1 MSEQDKEMPPI
12 DDENKIIQSIESIKK
27 FSESLG
33 PSDIYKDIL
42 IEELLKIFMKRSWHK
57 KLLMLII

>member
-1 MSEQDKEMPPI
+1 MSEEDKETPLF
-12 DDENKIIQSIESIKK
+12 DEKNKIVQSIEGIKK

-42 IEELLKIFMKRSWHK
+42 IEELLKIFMKSS
-57 KLLMLII
+57 

>member
-1 MSEQDKEMPPI
+1 MSEQDNETPPI
-12 DDENKIIQSIESIKK
+12 SENDKIIESVQGIKK

-57 KLLMLII
+57 KMIDL

>member
-1 MSEQDKEMPPI
+1 MSEQDNEPPPI
-12 DDENKIIQSIESIKK
+12 SENDKIVQSVEGIKK

-42 IEELLKIFMKRSWHK
+42 IEELLKIFTKRS
-57 KLLMLII
+57 

>member
-1 MSEQDKEMPPI
+1 MSEQDNEPPPI
-12 DDENKIIQSIESIKK
+12 SDNEKIVQSIDGIKK

-42 IEELLKIFMKRSWHK
+42 IEELLRIFMKKR
-57 KLLMLII
+57 

>member
-1 MSEQDKEMPPI
+1 MSEQDKETPPI

-57 KLLMLII
+57 NHLC

>member
-1 MSEQDKEMPPI
+1 MSEQDNGTPPTN
-12 DDENKIIQSIESIKK
+12 DNEKIIQSFDSIKK

-42 IEELLKIFMKRSWHK
+42 IEELLKIFMQKS
-57 KLLMLII
+57 

>member
-42 IEELLKIFMKRSWHK
+42 IEELLKIFMKRS
-57 KLLMLII
+57 